1 MANRVPIE
9 CYEQFGTDLDGCSTQ
24 QNEGCG
30 RCHPEYISDKVEWR
44 TSTEMLKDGTIVSE
58 KLITVR
64 EGGKPMIIFADY
76 STPEEFPCDNCEWN
90 INNCCN
96 YPQTDIDCCVLGS
109 KRIKK
114 IID

>member
-1 MANRVPIE
+1 MVNRVPIE

-30 RCHPEYISDKVEWR
+30 RCHLVKTCDNCLNY
-44 TSTEMLKDGTIVSE
+44 KDS
-58 KLITVR
+58 R
-64 EGGKPMIIFADY
+64 
-76 STPEEFPCDNCEWN
+76 SPEEFPCDNCEWN

-109 KRIKK
+109 KQIKK
-114 IID
+114 ITDY